1 MNNFF
6 VYIHTKLCERT
17 GFFMKNFLFFIT
29 GLVSGFVN
37 GILGTGGGTVVVPSI
52 ELLGVDTKKSHST
65 AIAVILPITAV
76 SAFVYFKQ
84 GNIDLKSTVIL
95 SVCGCVGGVFGAKF
109 LKKIPSHYLKILF
122 GASMIAGGI
131 KGLL

>member
-1 MNNFF
+1 MKNILFF
-6 VYIHTKLCERT
+6 V
-17 GFFMKNFLFFIT
+17 T

-84 GNIDLKSTVIL
+84 GNMDLKSTAIL
-95 SVCGCVGGVFGAKF
+95 SVCGCVGGVIGAKF
-109 LKKIPSHYLKILF
+109 LKKIPPAYLKIAF
-122 GASMIAGGI
+122 GISMIAGGI
-131 KGLL
+131 KTFL

>member
-1 MNNFF
+1 MKKTIF
-6 VYIHTKLCERT
+6 YI
-17 GFFMKNFLFFIT
+17 I

-52 ELLGVDTKKSHST
+52 ELLGVDAKKSHST

-76 SAFVYFKQ
+76 SAFFYFRQ
-84 GNIDLKSTVIL
+84 GNIDFKSTLIV
-95 SVCGCVGGVFGAKF
+95 SAAGCAGAIIGAKF
-109 LKKIPSHYLKILF
+109 LKKIPSNYLKILF

>member
-1 MNNFF
+1 
-6 VYIHTKLCERT
+6 
-17 GFFMKNFLFFIT
+17 MKNIVFFAI

-52 ELLGVDTKKSHST
+52 ELLGVDAKKSHST
-65 AIAVILPITAV
+65 AIAVILPITSL
-76 SAFVYFKQ
+76 SAFMYFKQ
-84 GNIDLKSTVIL
+84 GNVDLKSTVIL
-95 SVCGCVGGVFGAKF
+95 SVCGCIGGIIGAKF

-122 GASMIAGGI
+122 GVSMIAGGI

>member
-1 MNNFF
+1 MKKTIF
-6 VYIHTKLCERT
+6 YI
-17 GFFMKNFLFFIT
+17 I

-52 ELLGVDTKKSHST
+52 ELLGVDAKKSHST

-76 SAFVYFKQ
+76 SAFFYFRQ
-84 GNIDLKSTVIL
+84 GNIDLKSTLIV
-95 SVCGCVGGVFGAKF
+95 SAAGCAGAIIGAKF

>member
-1 MNNFF
+1 
-6 VYIHTKLCERT
+6 
-17 GFFMKNFLFFIT
+17 MKNFLFFIT

-76 SAFVYFKQ
+76 SAFMYFKQ

-95 SVCGCVGGVFGAKF
+95 SVCGCVGGVIGAKF

-122 GASMIAGGI
+122 GASMIFGGI